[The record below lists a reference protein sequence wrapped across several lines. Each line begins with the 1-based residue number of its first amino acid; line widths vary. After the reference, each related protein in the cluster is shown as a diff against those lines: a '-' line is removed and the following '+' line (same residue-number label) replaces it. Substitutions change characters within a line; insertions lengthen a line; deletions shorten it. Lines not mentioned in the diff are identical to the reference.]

1 MNKTDVLETLAILGF
16 EVEEIPD
23 FGFMFRYEGLA
34 LVYMPDNDENFLRF
48 AAPNIFDVTEENR
61 AFVLDVVNDTNLTI
75 KYSKVC
81 VYGDQVWAFYECR
94 LFGEGQIE
102 DIVEHSLLLLHA
114 TVALFH
120 RKIEGED
127 LETDDNDNEAEGG
140 E

>member
-1 MNKTDVLETLAILGF
+1 MNKTDVLETLAVLGF
-16 EVEEIPD
+16 EVEEIPE
-23 FGFMFRYEGLA
+23 FGFLFRYEGL
-34 LVYMPDNDENFLRF
+34 ENFLRF

-127 LETDDNDNEAEGG
+127 LETDDNDKEEEGG